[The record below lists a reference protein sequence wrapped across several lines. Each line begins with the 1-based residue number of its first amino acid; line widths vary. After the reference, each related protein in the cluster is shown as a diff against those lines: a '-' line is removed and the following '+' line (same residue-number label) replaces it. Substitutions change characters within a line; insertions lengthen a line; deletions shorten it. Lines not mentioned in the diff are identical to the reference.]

1 MNNDYIELFNY
12 KGIDVVARLSG
23 KKYQV
28 GMRGANKIPIWF
40 ESASYKDSKLLISSG
55 REYARIMID
64 KMLLSRKKGK
74 HYAKKI

>member
-1 MNNDYIELFNY
+1 MKNNYIELFNY
-12 KGIDVVARLSG
+12 KGIDVVARLKG
-23 KKYQV
+23 KRYQV

-64 KMLLSRKKGK
+64 KVLLSRKKEK
-74 HYAKKI
+74 RYDKKI

>member
-1 MNNDYIELFNY
+1 MKQEYIELFNY
-12 KGIDVVARLSG
+12 KGVDVVARLKG

-28 GMRGANKIPIWF
+28 GMRGANKVPIWF
-40 ESASYKDSKLLISSG
+40 ESVSYEDSKLLISSG

-64 KMLLSRKKGK
+64 KMILSRKKGK